1 MKKVLASITL
11 CFYFAA
17 SCGVM
22 INFHYCMERYT
33 SFKLYAVPDDKCDLC
48 GMHTGAKGC
57 CRDEVKIVKLY
68 DDQQVSDI
76 AFHYPEINRDILAPS
91 EFITSS
97 FYNIE
102 TSTYF
107 KDHPPPLLTEQ
118 DTYLQNCV
126 FRI

>member
-48 GMHTGAKGC
+48 GMHTGDKGC
-57 CRDEVKIVKLY
+57 CRDEVKIVKLQV
-68 DDQQVSDI
+68 DQHVSDVV
-76 AFHYPEINRDILAPS
+76 FNFQDINPDVTIPS

-97 FYNIE
+97 FCNIE
-102 TSTYF
+102 VSIHF
-107 KDHPPPLLTEQ
+107 KDRPPPLLTEH